1 MGEVPRNFKRWW
13 YGGGQ
18 LCLHTMGSTFAQSGN
33 EGKEEGKEGRQEI
46 AQYHIHLMERGRA
59 GTLLVAQQQQQQ

>member
-1 MGEVPRNFKRWW
+1 
-13 YGGGQ
+13 
-18 LCLHTMGSTFAQSGN
+18 MGSTFAQSGN